1 MLLQSRANRVN
12 EILTSE
18 QINEIAD
25 APAGEV
31 DKTLR
36 NIRLSQ
42 EDPYYKRPVVKAP
55 MSNTQGRT
63 FSGKPDSERMGV
75 VGSTPSAQTSQK
87 ALESAPQIVAAE
99 RGPRKD

>member
-1 MLLQSRANRVN
+1 MN

-42 EDPYYKRPVVKAP
+42 EDPYYKSRIARAAKENLQGKSF
-55 MSNTQGRT
+55 SNK
-63 FSGKPDSERMGV
+63 SDAERMGV
-75 VGSTPSAQTSQK
+75 AGSTPSAQTSQK
-87 ALESAPQIVAAE
+87 AVETAPQVVPAEKGPGKDQAA
-99 RGPRKD
+99 